1 MMQDGLVSYQI
12 MFQEVLDYTIKLTNW
27 SAIIRPFLFL
37 EDLDETVD
45 VVPSAIFSLHSPSL
59 VRLHVPRRPLL
70 WILCVCVRARACV
83 CVCKS
88 FNAQNADALLVFPSP
103 FGPPRGREANSLV

>member
-59 VRLHVPRRPLL
+59 VRLHVPRGPLL
-70 WILCVCVRARACV
+70 WILCVCVCV
-83 CVCKS
+83 CVRARVRVCVQIFQRAKC
-88 FNAQNADALLVFPSP
+88 
-103 FGPPRGREANSLV
+103 